1 MGKLQN
7 NTKIRK
13 WKIIVVN
20 AQGKQDNAN
29 PQTDARDYARL
40 PCLGYI
46 QEAKPMLTST
56 KNSPRSPRR
65 PSEALCIARED
76 QRLEKSKN

>member
-46 QEAKPMLTST
+46 QEAKPMHQKIRQNAT
-56 KNSPRSPRR
+56 NYRNQ
-65 PSEALCIARED
+65 C
-76 QRLEKSKN
+76 NF

>member
-56 KNSPRSPRR
+56 KNSAKTQQITEINVIFDLQMHIP
-65 PSEALCIARED
+65 
-76 QRLEKSKN
+76 